1 MIDIH
6 ELKKQCPDYSFL
18 HMDTVG
24 STNEYL
30 KEHLDLPEKTVVIA
44 EEQTRGKGRKGRSFY
59 SPKGCGIYLSLL
71 IKPQD
76 SLDSVFD
83 LTAITALSALKAI
96 QTIYGI
102 TPSIKWL
109 NDLLVHGQ
117 KIAGILCE
125 SLFFGSQI
133 KAMILGIGINVHA
146 FERPAE
152 IASVAASIEDFSP
165 IKKPRS
171 ILIALMSTRKSTF
184 IRLAKFL
191 PGLFEESMII
201 FICLSK
207 TNTVN
212 KSCWF
217 LLRFRFVPGS
227 SREAVWHTLLD
238 PVDLGRPNQ
247 WAFHIRS

>member
-133 KAMILGIGINVHA
+133 KAMIIGIGINVHT

-171 ILIALMSTRKSTF
+171 ILIA
-184 IRLAKFL
+184 KFL
-191 PGLFEESMII
+191 NFFDEYLAAPDKALGDYRKQLAYVNQKVYIHQAGQISTGIIRGIDDHFHLLIENEHGQQESLVSAEISI
-201 FICLSK
+201 
-207 TNTVN
+207 
-212 KSCWF
+212 
-217 LLRFRFVPGS
+217 
-227 SREAVWHTLLD
+227 
-238 PVDLGRPNQ
+238 RPWIQ
-247 WAFHIRS
+247 S

>member
-6 ELKKQCPDYSFL
+6 ELKKQCPAYSFL

-30 KEHLDLPEKTVVIA
+30 KEHLELPEKTVVIA
-44 EEQTRGKGRKGRSFY
+44 EEQTRGKGRNGRSFY

-76 SLDSVFD
+76 NLDSVFD

-102 TPSIKWL
+102 SPSIKWL

-146 FERPAE
+146 FKRPAE
-152 IASVAASIEDFSP
+152 IASIAASIEDFSP

-171 ILIALMSTRKSTF
+171 ILIA
-184 IRLAKFL
+184 KFL
-191 PGLFEESMII
+191 NFFDEYLAAPAKALEDYRNQLAYVNQKVYIHQAGQISTGII
-201 FICLSK
+201 RGIDDHFH
-207 TNTVN
+207 
-212 KSCWF
+212 
-217 LLRFRFVPGS
+217 LLIENEHGQQEPLVS
-227 SREAVWHTLLD
+227 AEISI
-238 PVDLGRPNQ
+238 RPWIQ
-247 WAFHIRS
+247 S

>member
-133 KAMILGIGINVHA
+133 KAMIIGIGINVHT

-152 IASVAASIEDFSP
+152 IASVAASIEDFSS

-171 ILIALMSTRKSTF
+171 ILIA
-184 IRLAKFL
+184 KFL
-191 PGLFEESMII
+191 NFFDEYLAAPDKALEDYRKQLAYVNQKVYIHQAGQISTGII
-201 FICLSK
+201 RGIDDHFH
-207 TNTVN
+207 
-212 KSCWF
+212 
-217 LLRFRFVPGS
+217 LLIENEHGQQ
-227 SREAVWHTLLD
+227 ELL
-238 PVDLGRPNQ
+238 VSAEISIRPWIQ
-247 WAFHIRS
+247 S